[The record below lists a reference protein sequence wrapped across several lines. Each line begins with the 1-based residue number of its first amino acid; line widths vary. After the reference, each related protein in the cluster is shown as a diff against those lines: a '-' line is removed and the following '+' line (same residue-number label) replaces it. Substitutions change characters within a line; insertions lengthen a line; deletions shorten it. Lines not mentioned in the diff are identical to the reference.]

1 MRETTGDHFGGV
13 GNCDHLSVLRP
24 DRVGPANPSNA
35 RACSPL
41 APQLLG
47 PVPMLQWADGFR
59 VLLSSFDELQ
69 ATREDVGSSRGSF
82 VTFKL
87 RDNAERSAQLPSW
100 TEEKNERRCDLVDKE
115 IDGTLTPEEADE
127 LEGLQKEMLAFR
139 RKVAPLPI
147 EEARRVHDQLLK
159 EAAAEQ
165 EGCGR
170 LTQ

>member
-1 MRETTGDHFGGV
+1 
-13 GNCDHLSVLRP
+13 
-24 DRVGPANPSNA
+24 
-35 RACSPL
+35 
-41 APQLLG
+41 
-47 PVPMLQWADGFR
+47 MLQWADGFR

-87 RDNAERSAQLPSW
+87 RDNAERSTQLPSW

-165 EGCGR
+165 EG
-170 LTQ
+170 